1 MLLNLFYLWGRPQL
15 LGGEG
20 VPNCRR
26 LQTLGGEGSQEC
38 RRLHFLKN
46 NQDTIPVKIFLQFV
60 LLRERKY
67 TDGWNV
73 WGGWFLAG
81 NQGNYQNFVPSL
93 ISKNLW
99 RIFIKMKHFLFLE
112 KGPKWANI
120 EKLSFSKSLNS
131 QNLFVKSL
139 EIGPWICR
147 SDAFLVFL
155 GSFSTYAALPHCHT
169 TI

>member
-1 MLLNLFYLWGRPQL
+1 MTCFIWARG
-15 LGGEG
+15 
-20 VPNCRR
+20 R
-26 LQTLGGEGSQEC
+26 LQRTSSTFRGGGGAQLQTFADIRGGGVSRMQTSAFKKKSG
-38 RRLHFLKN
+38 HIPHQNFL
-46 NQDTIPVKIFLQFV
+46 T
-60 LLRERKY
+60 LLRKMKY
-67 TDGWNV
+67 TDGWNF
-73 WGGWFLAG
+73 WGGWFMAG